1 MRRYNVLV
9 NNSQSIV
16 PVCTKRVKN
25 MLLQALAGAGVRQAE
40 IFVQLLTNV
49 GMRMKNQS
57 YLGIA
62 RPTDVISVPFVE
74 NTPGKKVDFLAGD
87 IYLAPL
93 YILQDLNLATKFKQI
108 RPNVDVE
115 ASLAPRLVHGLCH
128 IMGYAHDTKDQLTL
142 MRQREAELLQYISQ
156 TEKVDTV
163 PLTGM

>member
-74 NTPGKKVDFLAGD
+74 V
-87 IYLAPL
+87 
-93 YILQDLNLATKFKQI
+93 
-108 RPNVDVE
+108 
-115 ASLAPRLVHGLCH
+115 SLFA
-128 IMGYAHDTKDQLTL
+128 
-142 MRQREAELLQYISQ
+142 IS
-156 TEKVDTV
+156 
-163 PLTGM
+163 M